1 MLLPFIIYVYSVC
14 LYLLFWGGL
23 RMIIGFL
30 RFLVNLVLCV
40 IVMAVV
46 LLFSYFAIRWLGVE
60 I

>member
-1 MLLPFIIYVYSVC
+1 
-14 LYLLFWGGL
+14 
-23 RMIIGFL
+23 MIIGIL